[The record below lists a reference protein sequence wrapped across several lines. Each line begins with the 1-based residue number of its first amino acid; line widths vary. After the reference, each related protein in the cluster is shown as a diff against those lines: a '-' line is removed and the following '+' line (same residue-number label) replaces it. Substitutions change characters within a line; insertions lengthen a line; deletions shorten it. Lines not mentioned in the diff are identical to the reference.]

1 VCPTQVDGVH
11 SQKGKESCVLAF
23 IRNIGGP
30 EILVILV
37 VVMFF
42 FGAKKLPELARSI
55 GASTREFKKGIE
67 EGADE
72 DETQPEDTTV

>member
-1 VCPTQVDGVH
+1 M
-11 SQKGKESCVLAF
+11 LAF

-30 EILVILV
+30 EILIILV

-55 GASTREFKKGIE
+55 GVSAKEFKKGIE
-67 EGADE
+67 GDSDE
-72 DETQPEDTTV
+72 DDANSENSTV